1 VRPRIRRS
9 ASAVVAASFLLAI
22 TVVAMIFWLIDPGS
36 AESGDL
42 ANTLQGPSADH
53 WLGTD
58 HLGRDELIRL
68 IAGIHP
74 SLFAG
79 VECVAIAVGL
89 GVPLGVLAGYH
100 GGWLDRVTMRVVDVV
115 YSIPAIVAAIAFVAA
130 TGPGLAP
137 AMFAVGLVFA
147 GRMVRLARGEVLS
160 ARQEE
165 YVDAARAVGAG
176 HSRVI
181 FRHIVPNLLPPILVQ
196 TTVVFAAAVVA
207 EATLSFLGL
216 GVTSPT
222 ASWGVM
228 LNQARDY
235 LDEAPLLALWPGI
248 AIFLLVLAFNRLS
261 DEFGDRRLA
270 DRSGGSALGG
280 GAIEQIGGT
289 ALASTA
295 PEGVA
300 LAVERLS
307 VTFPDHNGGAFEV
320 VSDVSVELA
329 PGEILGLV
337 GESGC
342 GKSTLA
348 GAVLGLV
355 PQPARLRAVSIRVGG
370 HELSGSSFEELRRVR
385 GRRIALLGQE
395 PWTSLNPAYPALR
408 QVAEPLRWHFGLSRT
423 AARDRAA
430 VMLERVGV
438 GPSLHDAYPHQLS
451 GGEAQR
457 VALAMALVAEPEVLI
472 ADEPTTALDAVVQ
485 REILDLIDELCSER
499 GLSVLLITHDFAV
512 VAAVARRVAV
522 MYAGQIVETGEV
534 AALMT
539 SPRHPYTAGLLASV
553 RRRRPPE
560 STESVIPGR
569 VPPPWD
575 WPTGCRFVN
584 RCAFATAQCSERE
597 VSLDADER
605 GAVRCVWA
613 GSLHLAGARPT
624 AQASPHD

>member
-1 VRPRIRRS
+1 M
-9 ASAVVAASFLLAI
+9 SFLVAI
-22 TVVAMIFWLIDPGS
+22 TLVSIIFWVIDPDA
-36 AESGDL
+36 AETGDL
-42 ANTLQGPSADH
+42 ANSLQGPSADH

-68 IAGIHP
+68 IAGTRL
-74 SLFAG
+74 SLIAA

-115 YSIPAIVAAIAFVAA
+115 YSIPAIVAAIALVAA
-130 TGPGLAP
+130 TGPGLGS

-147 GRMVRLARGEVLS
+147 GRMVRLARGEVLA
-160 ARQEE
+160 AREEE

-176 HSRVI
+176 HGRVI
-181 FRHIVPNLLPPILVQ
+181 VRHIVPNLLPPILVQ
-196 TTVVFAAAVVA
+196 ATVVFAAAIVA

-216 GVTSPT
+216 GVAPPT

-248 AIFLLVLAFNRLS
+248 AIFLMVLAFNRLG

-270 DRSGGSALGG
+270 QTGGGNALGG
-280 GAIEQIGGT
+280 GAIERIGGT
-289 ALASTA
+289 ALLPTA
-295 PEGVA
+295 GNGAA
-300 LAVERLS
+300 LVVDHLS
-307 VTFPDHNGGAFEV
+307 VTFPDHAGGGFDV
-320 VSDVSVELA
+320 VTDVSMELA

-348 GAVLGLV
+348 SAVLGLV
-355 PQPARLRAVSIRVGG
+355 PPPGRMQAGSIRVGG
-370 HELSGSSFEELRRVR
+370 HELVGSSFEELRLVR
-385 GRRIALLGQE
+385 GRRIGLLGQE
-395 PWTSLNPAYPALR
+395 PWASLNPAYPALR

-430 VMLERVGV
+430 EMLERVGV
-438 GPSLHDAYPHQLS
+438 ARSLHDAYPHQLS

-457 VALAMALVAEPEVLI
+457 VALAMALVAEPDVLI

-485 REILDLIDELCSER
+485 REILDLIDDLRSER
-499 GLSVLLITHDFAV
+499 GLSVVLITHDFAV
-512 VAAVARRVAV
+512 VAAVVRRVAV

-534 AALMT
+534 EALLR

-553 RRRRPPE
+553 SRRRPVG
-560 STESVIPGR
+560 STASVIPGR

-575 WPTGCRFVN
+575 WPAGCRFAN
-584 RCAFATAQCSERE
+584 RCAYATARCTERVVPLE
-597 VSLDADER
+597 ADDA
-605 GAVRCVWA
+605 GSVRCVRVA
-613 GSLHLAGARPT
+613 SLHLAGARPT
-624 AQASPHD
+624 ADAESS

>member
-1 VRPRIRRS
+1 MKRRAGLSPS
-9 ASAVVAASFLLAI
+9 ATIAVLFLVAI
-22 TVVAMIFWLIDPGS
+22 TVVSVIMWLIDPGS
-36 AESGDL
+36 AETGDL

-68 IAGIHP
+68 IAGTRP
-74 SLFAG
+74 SLFAA
-79 VECVAIAVGL
+79 VECVVIAVGL

-100 GGWLDRVTMRVVDVV
+100 GGWLDRVTMRVLDVV

-137 AMFAVGLVFA
+137 SMFAVGLVFA
-147 GRMVRLARGEVLS
+147 GRMTRLARGEVLS
-160 ARQEE
+160 ARDEE

-176 HSRVI
+176 HGRVI
-181 FRHIVPNLLPPILVQ
+181 VRHIVPNLLPPILMQ
-196 TTVVFAAAVVA
+196 ATVVFAAAVVA

-216 GVTSPT
+216 GVTPPT

-248 AIFLLVLAFNRLS
+248 AIFLMVLAFNRLG
-261 DEFGDRRLA
+261 DELGDRRLA
-270 DRSGGSALGG
+270 DTGGGSALGG
-280 GAIEQIGGT
+280 GAIERIDGT
-289 ALASTA
+289 LFASADQGRAAL
-295 PEGVA
+295 V
-300 LAVERLS
+300 VDQLS
-307 VTFPDHNGGAFEV
+307 VTFPDQHGGGFEV
-320 VSDVSVELA
+320 VSEVSLELA

-348 GAVLGLV
+348 GAVLGLAAE
-355 PQPARLRAVSIRVGG
+355 PARTQAVSIRVGG
-370 HELSGSSFEELRRVR
+370 HELVGSSFEELRLVR

-395 PWTSLNPAYPALR
+395 PWASLNPAYPALR

-423 AARDRAA
+423 AARARAA
-430 VMLERVGV
+430 AMLERVGL

-485 REILDLIDELCSER
+485 REILDLIDELRSER

-512 VAAVARRVAV
+512 VAAVAGRVAV

-534 AALMT
+534 EALLAR
-539 SPRHPYTAGLLASV
+539 PRHPYTAGLLASV
-553 RRRRPPE
+553 ARRRSAA
-560 STESVIPGR
+560 STASAIPGR
-569 VPPPWD
+569 VPPPWE
-575 WPTGCRFVN
+575 WPAACRFVN
-584 RCAFATAQCSERE
+584 RCTHAMDQCIEQA
-597 VSLDADER
+597 VALQADDE
-605 GAVRCVWA
+605 GAVRCVRA
-613 GSLHLAGARPT
+613 ASLHLAGARPT
-624 AQASPHD
+624 EPEFS